1 MTDSQNDDLNRSTD
15 DSGSGDTFG
24 ELETSRVE
32 NEPEPEVEVEP
43 DTQPTLWP
51 RVREVLKAVSGPGL
65 TVKALA
71 RRLALGSEDAIDLRR
86 SVRKW
91 IKAGR
96 LVTVGGKLVSLPTRA
111 MQKAVPSTQRPVSDE
126 AKPSNLIRGIFKR
139 HPRGYGF
146 VRPIEK
152 IGAGTRAFDLFVPP
166 DSAGD
171 ASTGDEVLVRRVRS
185 SRGSRGNDGGTG
197 ESTEARLVKIL
208 KRSAGQ
214 FVGTYFEERGR
225 GWVRID
231 GSTFADPLELGDPGA
246 KRVREG
252 DKIAVEITRYP
263 TAERR
268 GSAVIVTVLGR
279 HGEPGVETR
288 MILYSYEL
296 NPEFPDEVQA
306 EARAQARLFEAM
318 LAESKFHGRQDF
330 RGDLTVT
337 IDPVNARDFDDAI
350 SLERNREGHWRLL
363 VHVADVSAFVEPGS
377 SLDAE
382 ARKRGNSVYLPDLVV
397 PMLPEVISNS
407 LASLQAGEP
416 RLSVSVEIHFSPE
429 GIVTSSQVHR
439 SVILV
444 DHRFSYEQAYQVMMT
459 APELPLEGQEVSAE
473 IRRLLERMHKLAMIL
488 RERRFRRGA
497 LELNLPEIAL
507 TLDDDGNASSA
518 ALVPH
523 DESHQV
529 IEEFMLAANEA
540 VARRIDEAEIP
551 FIRRAHPDPDPLK
564 LKDFAVFATEV
575 GFHVTDPENRFEL
588 QKLLKE
594 TAGRPEEH
602 AIHYA
607 LLRSLKQAT
616 YTPEEIGHYALA
628 SKDYCH
634 FTSPIR
640 RYPDLVSHRQ
650 VLALIRGKRPFA
662 DYDELLAIGEDCTR
676 TERKAAAAERE
687 LVKLKILL
695 FLQDHVGET
704 FEAIITGV
712 EDYGFFAQ
720 LVQWP
725 IDGLVRLERMGAE
738 SLWYFEEASR
748 SLIAKRG
755 GKRYRLGDRVRLRI
769 IDVDVEGRDLHMAPA
784 DFPWHASMIVSRGRV
799 PVEGGRP
806 GVRRESDDE
815 SSPRRKRVTG
825 ARGKP
830 IVPRRGPSQGRI
842 RGGRKSK
849 KRR

>member
-1 MTDSQNDDLNRSTD
+1 MTHSLNDDLDLSD
-15 DSGSGDTFG
+15 DGPEEPGEAGS
-24 ELETSRVE
+24 ELDASQVQEGPESETAS
-32 NEPEPEVEVEP
+32 
-43 DTQPTLWP
+43 DLWP
-51 RVREVLKAVSGPGL
+51 RVRNELKTAKGQGL
-65 TVKALA
+65 TVKAVA
-71 RRLALGSEDAIDLRR
+71 RRLDLDSEGTVLLRR
-86 SVRKW
+86 SVRNWLKS
-91 IKAGR
+91 GR
-96 LVTVGGKLVSLPTRA
+96 VVTVGGKLITLPSRLIE
-111 MQKAVPSTQRPVSDE
+111 KPVPARKRTDSE
-126 AKPSNLIRGIFKR
+126 AEKPSNLIRGIFKR
-139 HPRGYGF
+139 HARGFGF
-146 VRPIEK
+146 VRPMDK
-152 IGAGTRAFDLFVPP
+152 LGAGTRAFDLFVPP
-166 DSAGD
+166 DDAGD

-185 SRGSRGNDGGTG
+185 SRGGRSSAGGTS
-197 ESTEARLVKIL
+197 ESTEARIVEIL

-225 GWVRID
+225 SWVRID
-231 GSTFADPLELGDPGA
+231 GNQFSDPLELGDPGA

-263 TAERR
+263 TSERR
-268 GSAVIVTVLGR
+268 GAAVIVAVLGR
-279 HGEPGVETR
+279 HGEPGVETQ
-288 MILYSYEL
+288 MILHAYEL

-306 EARAQARLFEAM
+306 EARAQARLFETI
-318 LAESKFHGRQDF
+318 LAESAFPGRKDF
-330 RGDLTVT
+330 RGELTVT

-350 SLERNREGHWRLL
+350 SLDRNAEGHWRLL

-377 SLDAE
+377 SLDTE

-416 RLSVSVEIHFSPE
+416 RLSVTVEIHFSPE

-444 DHRFSYEQAYQVMMT
+444 NHRFTYEQAFRVMMT
-459 APELPLEGQEVSAE
+459 APELPLEGQEVSDD
-473 IRRLLERMHKLAMIL
+473 IRRLVERMHKLAMIL

-507 TLDDDGNASSA
+507 SLDDDGNASSA

-540 VARRIDEAEIP
+540 VARRIGEAEIP

-564 LKDFAVFATEV
+564 LKDFAVFADEV
-575 GFHVTDPENRFEL
+575 GFHVADPENRFEL

-616 YTPEEIGHYALA
+616 YTPEDIGHFALA

-650 VLALIRGKRPFA
+650 VLDLIRGKRPFA
-662 DYDELLAIGEDCTR
+662 DFDELHAIGEDCTR

-704 FEAIITGV
+704 YEAIITGV
-712 EDYGFFAQ
+712 EEYGFFAQ

-725 IDGLVRLERMGAE
+725 IDGLVRLERLGSE

-769 IDVDVEGRDLHMAPA
+769 IDVDLEGRDLHMAPA
-784 DFPWHASMIVSRGRV
+784 DFPWNATMVVSRSRV

-806 GVRRESDDE
+806 GVRKSVEPEAESG
-815 SSPRRKRVTG
+815 RKRITG
-825 ARGKP
+825 ARGMP

-842 RGGRKSK
+842 RGGRKPR

>member
-1 MTDSQNDDLNRSTD
+1 MTEYDTDSESDESTGN
-15 DSGSGDTFG
+15 SGALEHGLADESLPAGTG
-24 ELETSRVE
+24 SELLP
-32 NEPEPEVEVEP
+32 N
-43 DTQPTLWP
+43 LWP
-51 RVREVLKAVSGPGL
+51 RVRAELKSCTGQGL

-71 RRLALGSEDAIDLRR
+71 RRLELESESAIGLRR
-86 SVRKW
+86 NVKHWLKS
-91 IKAGR
+91 GR
-96 LVTVGGKLVSLPTRA
+96 LVAVGNKMIALPSRMPEKSIPGKRTE
-111 MQKAVPSTQRPVSDE
+111 KGEQRPE
-126 AKPSNLIRGIFKR
+126 NLIRGIFKR
-139 HPRGYGF
+139 HPRGFGF
-146 VRPIEK
+146 VRPIDK
-152 IGAGTRAFDLFVPP
+152 LGSGTRAFDLFLPP
-166 DSAGD
+166 DETGD
-171 ASTGDEVLVRRVRS
+171 AATGDEVLVRRISTR
-185 SRGSRGNDGGTG
+185 RGGRPASAGG
-197 ESTEARLVKIL
+197 ESTEARLVRIL

-214 FVGTYFEERGR
+214 FVGTFYQERGKS
-225 GWVRID
+225 WVRID
-231 GSTFADPLELGDPGA
+231 GGQFADSLELGDPGA

-252 DKIAVEITRYP
+252 DKIAVEITHYP
-263 TAERR
+263 SAERR
-268 GSAVIVTVLGR
+268 GSAVIVAVLGQ

-288 MILYSYEL
+288 MILHAYEL
-296 NPEFPDEVQA
+296 NPEFPEEVQA
-306 EARAQARLFEAM
+306 EARAQARLFEAT
-318 LAESKFHGRQDF
+318 LADAKFPGRKDF
-330 RGDLTVT
+330 RNEPTVT

-350 SLERNREGHWRLL
+350 SLDRNAEGHWRLL
-363 VHVADVSAFVEPGS
+363 VHVADVSAFVEVGS
-377 SLDAE
+377 VLDAE

-416 RLSVSVEIHFSPE
+416 RLSVTVEIHFAPD
-429 GIVTSSQVHR
+429 GVVTSSQVHR

-444 DHRFSYEQAYQVMMT
+444 DHRFTYEQAYQVMMT
-459 APELPLEGQEVSAE
+459 APELPVKGQDVGDDL
-473 IRRLLERMHKLAMIL
+473 RRLLERMHKLAMIL

-507 TLDDDGNASSA
+507 TLDDEGHAKTA
-518 ALVPH
+518 QLVPH

-540 VARRIDEAEIP
+540 VARRIGESDAP
-551 FIRRAHPDPDPLK
+551 FIRRAHPDPDPIK
-564 LKDFAVFATEV
+564 LKDFAVFAQEV
-575 GFHVTDPENRFEL
+575 GFHLADPESRFEL

-594 TAGRPEEH
+594 TDGRPEQH

-650 VLALIRGKRPFA
+650 VLDLIRGKRPFG
-662 DYDELLAIGEDCTR
+662 DFDELLAIGEDCTR
-676 TERKAAAAERE
+676 TERRAAAAERE

-695 FLQDHVGET
+695 HLEDHVGEV
-704 FEAIITGV
+704 FDAIITGV
-712 EDYGFFAQ
+712 EEYGFFAQ

-725 IDGLVRLERMGAE
+725 IDGLVRLERLGAD
-738 SLWYFEEASR
+738 SLWYYEEASR
-748 SLIAKRG
+748 SLLAKRG
-755 GKRYRLGDRVRLRI
+755 GKRYRLGDRVNLRI

-784 DFPWHASMIVSRGRV
+784 DFPWSSSMVVSRSRV

-806 GVRRESDDE
+806 GA
-815 SSPRRKRVTG
+815 RKLGDSEEAPKRKPITG

-830 IVPRRGPSQGRI
+830 VPPRRGPSQGRI
-842 RGGRKSK
+842 RGGKKSR

>member
-1 MTDSQNDDLNRSTD
+1 MTELPQDSEFDETAGPSGRTD
-15 DSGSGDTFG
+15 DDTPEESNPEESNPDIPAASDVPDLWRRIRD
-24 ELETSRVE
+24 ELKSCTA
-32 NEPEPEVEVEP
+32 
-43 DTQPTLWP
+43 Q
-51 RVREVLKAVSGPGL
+51 GL
-65 TVKALA
+65 TIKALA
-71 RRLALGSEDAIDLRR
+71 RRLELDSEGAITLRR
-86 SVRKW
+86 K
-91 IKAGR
+91 IKQWLKSGR
-96 LVTVGGKLVSLPTRA
+96 LLTVGNKLVSLPSRLPEKTIPGKRSE
-111 MQKAVPSTQRPVSDE
+111 KSENSSE
-126 AKPSNLIRGIFKR
+126 NLIRGIFKR
-139 HPRGYGF
+139 HPRGFGF
-146 VRPIEK
+146 VRPIDK
-152 IGAGTRAFDLFVPP
+152 LGSGTRAFDLFLPP
-166 DSAGD
+166 DEAGD
-171 ASTGDEVLVRRVRS
+171 AATGDEVLVRRVS
-185 SRGSRGNDGGTG
+185 SRRTGRPLASGS

-214 FVGTYFEERGR
+214 FVGTFYQERGKS
-225 GWVRID
+225 WVRID
-231 GSTFADPLELGDPGA
+231 GGQFADPLELGDPGA

-263 TAERR
+263 SADRR
-268 GSAVIVTVLGR
+268 GSAVIVAVLGR
-279 HGEPGVETR
+279 HGEPGVETQ
-288 MILYSYEL
+288 MILHAYEL
-296 NPEFPDEVQA
+296 NPEFPEEVQA
-306 EARAQARLFEAM
+306 EARAQARLFEAT
-318 LAESKFHGRQDF
+318 LAAAKFEGRKDF
-330 RGDLTVT
+330 RDEATVT

-350 SLERNREGHWRLL
+350 SLERNSEGHWRLL

-377 SLDAE
+377 VLDSE

-416 RLSVSVEIHFSPE
+416 RLSVTVEIHFAPD
-429 GIVTSSQVHR
+429 GVVTSSQVHR

-444 DHRFSYEQAYQVMMT
+444 DHRFTYEQAFQVMMT
-459 APELPLEGQEVSAE
+459 APEAQVEGQDLSDEL
-473 IRRLLERMHKLAMIL
+473 RRLVERMHKLAMIL

-507 TLDDDGNASSA
+507 TLDDDGHAQA
-518 ALVPH
+518 AQLVAH
-523 DESHQV
+523 DASHQV

-540 VARRIDEAEIP
+540 VARRIGEAEVP

-564 LKDFAVFATEV
+564 LKAFAVFAEEV
-575 GFHVTDPENRFEL
+575 GFHLADPESRFEL

-594 TAGRPEEH
+594 TDGRPEQH

-650 VLALIRGKRPFA
+650 VLDLIRGKRPFS
-662 DYDELLAIGEDCTR
+662 DFDELLAIGEDCTR

-695 FLQDHVGET
+695 HLQDHVGEV
-704 FEAIITGV
+704 FDAIITGV
-712 EDYGFFAQ
+712 EEYGFFAQ

-725 IDGLVRLERMGAE
+725 IDGLVRLERLGAD

-748 SLIAKRG
+748 SLLAKRG
-755 GKRYRLGDRVRLRI
+755 GKRYRLGDRVSLRI

-784 DFPWHASMIVSRGRV
+784 DFPWTSSMVVTRSNT

-806 GVRRESDDE
+806 GARKPVDADSG
-815 SSPRRKRVTG
+815 PNRKRITG

-830 IVPRRGPSQGRI
+830 VPPARKGPSQGRI
-842 RGGRKSK
+842 RGGKKSR